1 LYLDS
6 FFVPIDF
13 FREAT
18 PESISGYEVKR
29 KEEGWI
35 YFDRNGYLLKD
46 SRRKRRGVEISFTFV
61 DNGTGTGSSVSSAKR
76 TYGKVTKTS
85 PVKKSPPRASAL
97 KSSSGRVGRSPTS
110 ASTGVRASAS
120 TSSAATFSRSMQKR
134 SPPKVEFRPKEIN
147 SEVQKKIDEDLTR
160 ICGEMNEHNKTH
172 INHLD
177 KNVEGLKE
185 VSRQI
190 DSTLDEIEQVRQ
202 RDIKNVRA
210 NTIETLDSLIYKSEG
225 LSQLQDA
232 HALLT
237 EKQNLF
243 FEKEHQLNSLRH
255 GNSLLNTILSKA
267 TDLNG
272 EREQL
277 YNKFNEI
284 LSKDLEEQRTEVL
297 KILKETEEESK
308 EVYKS
313 SEIDRALSDIALA
326 IKNTAIDEIKK
337 RENLQDKYK
346 RELDR
351 ARDQKKELQDK
362 IKSTDENIRGLKDHI
377 AGQQKG
383 VADKEKQ
390 LKEIR
395 EKIVKERLGLVQDEN
410 RNADLEKRLQEMKNR
425 LRFYEQEKLYLLTEK
440 NISNTKLNIEEQ
452 LLGERDKA
460 MMDWMKDRIGDEK
473 DKKKMLEDKM
483 NQCYR

>member
-1 LYLDS
+1 M
-6 FFVPIDF
+6 PIDF

-61 DNGTGTGSSVSSAKR
+61 DNGTATSSSVSSAKR

-97 KSSSGRVGRSPTS
+97 KSSSGRVGRSPTA
-110 ASTGVRASAS
+110 ASSSVKASAS
-120 TSSAATFSRSMQKR
+120 SSATFSRSMQKR
-134 SPPKVEFRPKEIN
+134 APPKAEFKPKEIN
-147 SEVQKKIDEDLTR
+147 SELQKKIDEDLNR

-190 DSTLDEIEQVRQ
+190 ESTLDEIEQVRQ

-210 NTIETLDSLIYKSEG
+210 NTIETLDALIYKSEG

-267 TDLNG
+267 TNLNG

-284 LSKDLEEQRTEVL
+284 LSKDLEEQRSEVL

-313 SEIDRALSDIALA
+313 SEIDRALSDIAKA
-326 IKNTAIDEIKK
+326 IKNTAVDEIKK

-362 IKSTDENIRGLKDHI
+362 IKSTDDNIRGLKDHI
-377 AGQQKG
+377 TGQKKG
-383 VADKEKQ
+383 IADKDKQ
-390 LKEIR
+390 LKEVR
-395 EKIVKERLGLVQDEN
+395 EKIVKERQGLVQDEN
-410 RNADLEKRLQEMKNR
+410 RNADLEKRLQEMRNR

-440 NISNTKLNIEEQ
+440 NISSTKVNIEEQ
-452 LLGERDKA
+452 LLRERDNA
-460 MMDWMKDRIGDEK
+460 MMDWMRDRIGDEK